1 MRGRA
6 FICKGENMGYSSA
19 SRKAITV
26 TVGTSEKPAKSRHG
40 IIAGIVVTVIPL
52 IGLIFILLRDS
63 GKSTDGEECTE
74 PCVKLQAP
82 QPDKIIHSNTYAA
95 GSPAK
100 PNPDLETKQAPKAE
114 DKPPLT
120 PEEIEA
126 IERAKDPLYDRHHIV
141 AKKPLLAD
149 PVEQLMLSVFST
161 ELGDMPPMLPA
172 IPQID
177 EERMKKMV
185 GFLSEESKD
194 DSEEVRAA
202 KQMIN
207 EVKAEL
213 KKYLDEG
220 GTVDN
225 FLSYYVN
232 ELDAAFRERNLCK
245 ELQMKKLK
253 TEDPAV
259 AREYYYLIN
268 QRLADKGIKPITL
281 TKRQKEYLGIIE

>member
-1 MRGRA
+1 
-6 FICKGENMGYSSA
+6 
-19 SRKAITV
+19 
-26 TVGTSEKPAKSRHG
+26 
-40 IIAGIVVTVIPL
+40 
-52 IGLIFILLRDS
+52 
-63 GKSTDGEECTE
+63 
-74 PCVKLQAP
+74 
-82 QPDKIIHSNTYAA
+82 
-95 GSPAK
+95 
-100 PNPDLETKQAPKAE
+100 
-114 DKPPLT
+114 
-120 PEEIEA
+120 
-126 IERAKDPLYDRHHIV
+126 
-141 AKKPLLAD
+141 
-149 PVEQLMLSVFST
+149 
-161 ELGDMPPMLPA
+161 
-172 IPQID
+172 
-177 EERMKKMV
+177 MKKMV

>member
-1 MRGRA
+1 
-6 FICKGENMGYSSA
+6 MGYSSA
-19 SRKAITV
+19 SRKPIKV
-26 TVGTSEKPAKSRHG
+26 TVGTSQKLAKRRHG
-40 IIAGIVVTVIPL
+40 LVVGITFAILATIGIMFLLLQDNGTTNNPETRPEPRVKRQSTMPARFAKADTNESNSTSKHNPVTAQ
-52 IGLIFILLRDS
+52 
-63 GKSTDGEECTE
+63 E
-74 PCVKLQAP
+74 PKV
-82 QPDKIIHSNTYAA
+82 
-95 GSPAK
+95 
-100 PNPDLETKQAPKAE
+100 E
-114 DKPPLT
+114 DQPPLT

-141 AKKPLLAD
+141 AKKPLLAE

-194 DSEEVRAA
+194 DTDEVRAA

-232 ELDAAFRERNLCK
+232 ELDSAFRERNLCK
-245 ELQMKKLK
+245 EMQMKAMK
-253 TEDPAV
+253 TEEPAV
-259 AREYYYLIN
+259 AREYFYAIN
-268 QRLADKGIKPITL
+268 QRLADKGIKPLTL
-281 TKRQKEYLGIIE
+281 TTRQKEYLGINE